1 MSLIHELEALQDER
15 GHLEKEDLRE
25 LARRLAVPQYRLQEL
40 VSFYPHFRTTP
51 PAPLH
56 VSVCRDMS
64 CHLGGA
70 DGLADRLRDSMVV
83 VASAQYESGE
93 TPLVTRIRNAAAV
106 RHDRTD
112 VPASK
117 MKLEIA
123 KILKQEGYIRTFKM
137 IEEGPQGTIRIYL
150 KYADDGE
157 PVIHGLRRV
166 SRPGLRVYRGVQEL
180 PKVRNG
186 LGVAVI
192 STNRGVVTDEQARG
206 LQVGGEVL
214 CEIW

>member
-1 MSLIHELEALQDER
+1 MSMTDPVA
-15 GHLEKEDLRE
+15 DL
-25 LARRLAVPQYRLQEL
+25 L
-40 VSFYPHFRTTP
+40 
-51 PAPLH
+51 
-56 VSVCRDMS
+56 
-64 CHLGGA
+64 
-70 DGLADRLRDSMVV
+70 
-83 VASAQYESGE
+83 
-93 TPLVTRIRNAAAV
+93 TRIRNATTV
-106 RHDRTD
+106 RHDRMD

-157 PVIHGLRRV
+157 PVIHGIRRV
-166 SRPGLRVYRGVQEL
+166 SKPGRRVYRGVGQL
-180 PKVRNG
+180 PRVRNG

-192 STNRGVVTDEQARG
+192 STNRGVLTDEQARG

-214 CEIW
+214 CEVW

>member
-1 MSLIHELEALQDER
+1 MSMTDPVS
-15 GHLEKEDLRE
+15 DL
-25 LARRLAVPQYRLQEL
+25 L
-40 VSFYPHFRTTP
+40 
-51 PAPLH
+51 
-56 VSVCRDMS
+56 
-64 CHLGGA
+64 
-70 DGLADRLRDSMVV
+70 
-83 VASAQYESGE
+83 
-93 TPLVTRIRNAAAV
+93 TRIRNATAV
-106 RHDRTD
+106 RHDRMD
-112 VPASK
+112 IPASK

-137 IEEGPQGTIRIYL
+137 IEEGPQGIIRIYL

-166 SRPGLRVYRGVQEL
+166 SKPGLRIYRGVGEL

-192 STNRGVVTDEQARG
+192 STNRGVVTDEQARS

>member
-1 MSLIHELEALQDER
+1 MSMTDPVS
-15 GHLEKEDLRE
+15 DL
-25 LARRLAVPQYRLQEL
+25 L
-40 VSFYPHFRTTP
+40 
-51 PAPLH
+51 
-56 VSVCRDMS
+56 
-64 CHLGGA
+64 
-70 DGLADRLRDSMVV
+70 
-83 VASAQYESGE
+83 
-93 TPLVTRIRNAAAV
+93 TRIRNATSV
-106 RHDRTD
+106 RHDRMD

-123 KILKQEGYIRTFKM
+123 KILKQEGYIRTFKT

-157 PVIHGLRRV
+157 PVIHGLRRI
-166 SRPGLRVYRGVQEL
+166 SKPGLRVYRGVDEL

-192 STNRGVVTDEQARG
+192 STNRGVVTDEQARA

>member
-1 MSLIHELEALQDER
+1 MSMTDPIS
-15 GHLEKEDLRE
+15 DL
-25 LARRLAVPQYRLQEL
+25 L
-40 VSFYPHFRTTP
+40 
-51 PAPLH
+51 
-56 VSVCRDMS
+56 
-64 CHLGGA
+64 
-70 DGLADRLRDSMVV
+70 
-83 VASAQYESGE
+83 
-93 TPLVTRIRNAAAV
+93 TRIRNATSV

-157 PVIHGLRRV
+157 PVIHGLKRV
-166 SRPGLRVYRGVQEL
+166 SRPGCRIYSRVEDL
-180 PKVRNG
+180 PKVQNG
-186 LGVAVI
+186 LGVAVV
-192 STNRGVVTDEQARG
+192 STNRGVLTDEQARG
-206 LQVGGEVL
+206 LRVGGEVL